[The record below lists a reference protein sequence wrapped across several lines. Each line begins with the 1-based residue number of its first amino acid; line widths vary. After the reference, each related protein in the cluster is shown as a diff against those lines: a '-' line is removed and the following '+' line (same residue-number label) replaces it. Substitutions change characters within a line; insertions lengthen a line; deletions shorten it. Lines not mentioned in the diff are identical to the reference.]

1 MRKNIKSF
9 TAATLVATLA
19 LGSSLAVLAD
29 NSNSGNM
36 ETQAGTLEGHVTK
49 SVTNVLLPV
58 TTAGSDVTY
67 NASVFN
73 YTIDPER
80 LVQET
85 DGAKYGDADFP
96 KTNDTGVYFLTGQR
110 EAAYTEVT
118 GLTAFAAGTDYYT
131 KDADTYTKNTAGFDA
146 TKTYY
151 TKTETYSG
159 AIGLTEF
166 AEGITYYTKEG
177 ETYTKVE
184 SETSFD
190 ENEEYYTKTETY
202 SEATGL
208 TDFVS
213 GTEYY
218 TKNDDHY
225 TKVADNATFA
235 SGTTYYTYRGA
246 GNIYSNE
253 SGELKVI
260 NKSSHA
266 INLTVK
272 AEAVSATTDIA
283 LTSKD
288 NIATSQ
294 TPALYLG
301 LKVNAENA
309 IAITK
314 DTAAEKTVSIAGKP
328 NNFKTK
334 VNNNA
339 YEYSVLT
346 LEEYQ
351 ALAGNSSK
359 TEIEWDS
366 ATFKLEG
373 DVTNKTVE
381 STTTA
386 PKIKVTWSWV
396 DPAAAKTVTF
406 DSNGGSTVQSQSVT
420 SGAKATEPTAP
431 TKEGFTF
438 VGWYSDEDLET
449 EFDFD
454 TAITADT
461 TLYAKW
467 EKSYDVTADNLAVTW
482 SGLENN
488 LIFTVDLDSFDATAI
503 ADIGIAYKGNQ
514 FECNGTWNNNKTLST
529 GGFVEI
535 SSDSITINTTA
546 AEYLFDGN
554 ASGTVYV
561 KLTTSN
567 GDITKE
573 VVVSK

>member
-110 EAAYTEVT
+110 EAAYTEAT
-118 GLTAFAAGTDYYT
+118 GLTAFAAGTTYYT
-131 KDADTYTKNTAGFDA
+131 KDGDGYT
-146 TKTYY
+146 
-151 TKTETYSG
+151 E
-159 AIGLTEF
+159 
-166 AEGITYYTKEG
+166 
-177 ETYTKVE
+177 V
-184 SETSFD
+184 
-190 ENEEYYTKTETY
+190 
-202 SEATGL
+202 
-208 TDFVS
+208 TD
-213 GTEYY
+213 GT
-218 TKNDDHY
+218 
-225 TKVADNATFA
+225 TFA
-235 SGTTYYTYRGA
+235 SGTTYYTYRDA
-246 GNIYSNE
+246 GNIYGNE

-314 DTAAEKTVSIAGKP
+314 DTAAEKTVSIAGKRA
-328 NNFKTK
+328 NFKTD
-334 VNNNA
+334 VNQSGNG
-339 YEYSVLT
+339 YEYRVLT
-346 LEEYQ
+346 LDEYK

-406 DSNGGSTVQSQSVT
+406 NSNGGSTVQSQSVT

-438 VGWYSDEDLET
+438 VGWYSDGDLET
-449 EFDFD
+449 EFNFD

-482 SGLENN
+482 SDLENN

-561 KLTTSN
+561 KLTTSA